1 MDAKKRSVG
10 AAERDEFLRRA
21 WRAIVAEGTG
31 ADRFVFVDECGTNTS
46 LRPLYAWSRRG
57 ERALCSAP
65 RNWGKNVTLISS
77 MTLDGMGPSLVVEGA
92 TTGAVFEAY
101 VEEALLPGLRAGQVV
116 VMDNLSA
123 HKGERIRQLIE
134 GKGCELLYLP
144 PYSPDFNPIEQAFSK
159 VKGMLRK
166 AEARTREALIEA
178 MGMALS
184 AVSARDAS
192 GFFRHCGYRIPAQL
206 L

>member
-57 ERALCSAP
+57 ERAPCSAP

-101 VEEALLPGLRAGQVV
+101 VEKALLPGLRAGQVV

-134 GKGCELLYLP
+134 GKGCELVYLP

-184 AVSARDAS
+184 AVSAQDAS

>member
-57 ERALCSAP
+57 ERAPCSAP

-101 VEEALLPGLRAGQVV
+101 VEKALLPGLRAGQVV

-134 GKGCELLYLP
+134 GKGCELVYLP